1 LWAIKLFER
10 ELVPFQNIV
19 FEHHYRSFVLSEERN
34 ENGPLLSVEWISRRR
49 GDRMV
54 CVNFESA
61 VAIVTRRNQDGVSRL
76 ANRLRTD
83 LGEVEQDRD
92 QDDREY
98 FAAREGNAGR
108 DEDGLQSGHNY
119 EKF

>member
-1 LWAIKLFER
+1 
-10 ELVPFQNIV
+10 
-19 FEHHYRSFVLSEERN
+19 
-34 ENGPLLSVEWISRRR
+34 
-49 GDRMV
+49 MV

-98 FAAREGNAGR
+98 SPRAKAMLAAMRMAFRVATITRSFDIGHLAFFFGLRR
-108 DEDGLQSGHNY
+108 DSQRRFGSRASLVCDGVEIAPLHWPD
-119 EKF
+119 